1 MRDNK
6 IIKSRHFRRMQ
17 RRHFILFDVLP
28 FLGTVIALGL
38 LFYRPIG
45 ALELSL
51 FFGMWLL
58 TGLGMTVGYHRLFT
72 HGAFSTGT
80 PVSCLLIIMGSM
92 AGRGPMLSWV
102 AMHRRH
108 HELSD
113 HEGDLHSPNLHGAT
127 MPGRLKGFLHA
138 HLTWMIEHDY
148 PNVAHYV
155 PDLMA
160 QRTLVAVNRYYYVWV
175 LLGLL
180 LPMFIGGLVAGSLWG
195 AVAGFLWGGVVRM
208 FVVEQSMSAINSVM
222 HSIGARPFV
231 TRGDNSRNLGVMAL
245 LAWGE
250 GWHNNHHA
258 FPYSAAFGLRWF
270 QFDPGYLF
278 IRMLAAVGLAWNIKV
293 PSPEKIARR
302 LREPSLDA
310 RPISNLARADSEG
323 WKPVSRKDHAQTRR
337 WTASMIQL
345 C

>member
-1 MRDNK
+1 MRD
-6 IIKSRHFRRMQ
+6 IRVIRSRHFHKLQ
-17 RRHFILFDVLP
+17 RRHFILFDILP
-28 FLGTVIALGL
+28 FLGTLVALGL
-38 LFYRPIG
+38 LFYRPVG
-45 ALELSL
+45 WLDLGL

-58 TGLGMTVGYHRLFT
+58 TGLGLTVGYHRLFT
-72 HGAFSTGT
+72 HRAFATST
-80 PVSCLLIIMGSM
+80 PVSCMLIVMGSM

-113 HEGDLHSPNLHGAT
+113 YDGDLHSPNLHGDT
-127 MPGRLKGFLHA
+127 MIGRLRGFLHA

-148 PNVAHYV
+148 PNVTHYV

-160 QRTLVAVNRYYYVWV
+160 ERTLVAVNRYYYGWV

-180 LPMFIGGLVAGSLWG
+180 VPAVIGGLVTQSVWG

-208 FVVEQSMSAINSVM
+208 FVVEQSMSAINSLM
-222 HSIGARPFV
+222 HSFGARPYR
-231 TRGDNSRNLGVMAL
+231 TRDDNSRNLGIMAW

-270 QFDPGYLF
+270 EFDPGYLF
-278 IRMLAAVGLAWNIKV
+278 IRLLAVLGLAWNVKV
-293 PSPEKIARR
+293 PSTEKIALRR
-302 LREPSLDA
+302 MRAPA
-310 RPISNLARADSEG
+310 LAVVDPERG
-323 WKPVSRKDHAQTRR
+323 
-337 WTASMIQL
+337 
-345 C
+345 